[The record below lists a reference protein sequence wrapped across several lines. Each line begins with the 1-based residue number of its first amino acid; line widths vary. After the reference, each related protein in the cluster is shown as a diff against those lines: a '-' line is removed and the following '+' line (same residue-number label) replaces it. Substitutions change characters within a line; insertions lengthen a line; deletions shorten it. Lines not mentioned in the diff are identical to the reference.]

1 MRDIINIIE
10 DEIIDKMNVI
20 VTVYSNLGG
29 SILSVC
35 DVKWARIGMIILDD
49 MLKPYTVTAVDYG
62 LSTIT
67 IIANGVYTFSSPTL
81 TIVRPYFFVGTP
93 IATNKEWKSF
103 NRDERKKVPFAWM
116 LEPTSESFKSEQDT
130 LERESSLIMIFLD
143 SNNIEQW
150 ITTQTHT
157 ERLQA
162 LYNMVE
168 EFINTIKRNTL
179 FYSEDLDFDTKN
191 FTKFGRETSS
201 GMEGNIID
209 ANLAGIELRLTLSV
223 NRIGVCIC

>member
-1 MRDIINIIE
+1 MKDIINIVQ
-10 DEIIDKMNVI
+10 DEIIDKMDLTI
-20 VTVYSNLGG
+20 TVDSFIGG
-29 SILSVC
+29 VLTVC
-35 DVKWARIGMIILDD
+35 NVKWARIGMIVTDGSLND
-49 MLKPYTVTAVDYG
+49 YTVTAVDYD

-67 IIANGVYTFSSPTL
+67 VSPNGAYVFSGTTL
-81 TIVRPYFFVGTP
+81 TLIRHYFFVGTP

-150 ITTQTHT
+150 ITTQTHS

-168 EFINTIKRNTL
+168 EFVNTIKRNAL
-179 FYSEDLDFDTKN
+179 FYSEDLEFDTKN

-201 GMEGNIID
+201 GMDSNIID
-209 ANLAGIELRLTLSV
+209 ANLTGIELRLTLSV